1 TAVVYD
7 AAGQAMPAEEIEWS
21 IDNIKTGLTGVSIE
35 NGIVTVT
42 SDMPIVDNNGD
53 ELIIRAAC
61 KSDSTVTSTVTLHVY
76 NVAEISDF
84 DITGPAIIKDGT
96 TIAYGVTDV
105 KDQYGVAMT
114 TDETP
119 VITVDN
125 KDIAVSGG
133 NVTPSTGVNNE
144 ITATITVSL
153 GNVSKTKEI
162 TVYGYDFYEPGI
174 GEASYGSP
182 RMETINDQSMIVWP
196 ASQSAAATTEIV
208 FPEPVQLA
216 NGTSKRFTFENIWTT
231 QTVGSQER
239 SFKLINSAGATVLYV
254 GYAGGSV
261 VTNPVSENGVFT
273 AGDGGVTVGALG
285 AANAVNTG
293 SFVFKTD
300 SDGNNSVVLQYND
313 SDPQTVALGQ
323 NLGDIAKIQLIGG
336 RGAPDARLL
345 SMTNIKFANSDVA
358 EVEIVGDSYISKV
371 YGATAAKTY
380 SASVF
385 VKVEGET
392 FTWSVADENGEPIDG
407 VTIADGVL
415 SVADGVT
422 ASKAVIKYA
431 STTDELKYAVKE
443 VTINDYA
450 AVKSFD
456 IEGPAAVATGDT
468 AAYAPVNVVD
478 EYGDTITNMPVSFA
492 LTADSSIAS
501 IDAKTGTLT
510 TTGAGNVTVSVT
522 VGNPGKTLT
531 KTYDVLVAQFYYINN
546 NVTANS
552 VTVDVTAIN
561 NYSATTE
568 YNVTTAKDGVQ
579 ISSYTTTAANG
590 KITVDTT
597 GATAVEV
604 SPIYSYTSVGDITAA
619 SPLTV
624 PLADGR
630 YDFTFVK
637 GNTTR
642 GDIYVNGVIVGNNVD
657 QDGNGRTKASGGTW
671 NVSDVKVSGGSAVI
685 YMQDNTSNMSSVTF
699 KKAPSIVT
707 RKQHLYILGDSLVAN
722 YFGDP
727 VSKGT
732 DGNPAAGTAQTGWGQ
747 VLDGFIRDDINVTN
761 LAESGNYCQG
771 LYETVFKTVL
781 ANAEEGDVLLFECG
795 YNDRNY
801 PASLGSDSARYA
813 NMQN

>member
-1 TAVVYD
+1 
-7 AAGQAMPAEEIEWS
+7 
-21 IDNIKTGLTGVSIE
+21 
-35 NGIVTVT
+35 
-42 SDMPIVDNNGD
+42 
-53 ELIIRAAC
+53 
-61 KSDSTVTSTVTLHVY
+61 
-76 NVAEISDF
+76 
-84 DITGPAIIKDGT
+84 
-96 TIAYGVTDV
+96 AYGVTNV

-114 TDETP
+114 TDEAP

-208 FPEPVQLA
+208 FPEPVQLT

-239 SFKLINSAGATVLYV
+239 SFKLINSKGETILYV
-254 GYAGGSV
+254 GYAGGTV
-261 VTNPVSENGVFT
+261 VTNPVLVTNDAGNKVYT
-273 AGDGGVTVGALG
+273 AGEGGVTVGALG

-300 SDGNNSVVLQYND
+300 SDGKNSVVLQYND
-313 SDPQTVALGQ
+313 GDTQTVALGQ
-323 NLGDIAKIQLIGG
+323 DLGDIAKIQLKGG
-336 RGAPDARLL
+336 SGAPDARLL
-345 SMTNIKFANSDVA
+345 SMTNIKFADSDVA

-431 STTDELKYAVKE
+431 STTDELKYAEKE

-456 IEGPAAVATGDT
+456 IEGPAAVSVGDT
-468 AAYAPVNVVD
+468 GVYATANVVD

-552 VTVDVTAIN
+552 VTVDVTAID
-561 NYSATTE
+561 NYSASTE

-579 ISSYTTTAANG
+579 IRSYTTTAANG

-604 SPIYSYTSVGDITAA
+604 SPIYSYSYTDSETSGKDITAA

-657 QDGNGRTKASGGTW
+657 QDGNGRIKASGGTW

-732 DGNPAAGTAQTGWGQ
+732 DGNPAAGTTQTGWGQ
-747 VLDGFIRDDINVTN
+747 GLDSFIK
-761 LAESGNYCQG
+761 G
-771 LYETVFKTVL
+771 
-781 ANAEEGDVLLFECG
+781 
-795 YNDRNY
+795 
-801 PASLGSDSARYA
+801 
-813 NMQN
+813 